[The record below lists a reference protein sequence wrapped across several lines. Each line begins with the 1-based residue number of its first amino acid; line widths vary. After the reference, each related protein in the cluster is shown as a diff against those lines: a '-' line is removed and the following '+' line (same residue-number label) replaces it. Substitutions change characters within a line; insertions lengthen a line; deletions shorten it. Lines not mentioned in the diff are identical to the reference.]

1 MRIPRL
7 YLPGD
12 YQTGRVLDLT
22 KDQAHY
28 ALTVLRL
35 KAEHPLEVFDGE
47 GHQAQA
53 QLHVVS
59 KREAQVTLGEI
70 QRPNTESPLNTLLVQ
85 GISRGERMDYSLQKA
100 VELGVTSIQPVFSER
115 CEVRLDPQKA
125 EKRRQQWQALV
136 VSACEQSGRC
146 VLPIVQPLITL
157 SEWFAENLQQPGLVL
172 DPYAPQSLINFQL
185 QQPTTDPLAI
195 LIGPEGGLSDT
206 EVQQATNQ
214 GLTPVHL
221 GPRVLRTETAA
232 PVVLSLLQAQW
243 GDLNASTTDTQ

>member
-7 YLPGD
+7 YLPAE
-12 YQTGRVLDLT
+12 YQSGRVLDLT

-53 QLHVVS
+53 QLQILN
-59 KREAQVTLGEI
+59 KREAQITLGEI
-70 QRPNTESPLNTLLVQ
+70 QRPNTESPLNTLLIQ

-100 VELGVTSIQPVFSER
+100 VELGVSAIQPVFTER

-136 VSACEQSGRC
+136 ISACEQSGRC
-146 VLPIVQPLITL
+146 VVPIVRPLITL
-157 SEWFAENLQQPGLVL
+157 NTWFSDHPQQPGLVL
-172 DPYAPQSLINFQL
+172 DPYA
-185 QQPTTDPLAI
+185 QQTLMTFKPEQMQTTELAL
-195 LIGPEGGLSDT
+195 LIGPEGGLSET
-206 EVQQATNQ
+206 EVEQAKTN
-214 GLTPVHL
+214 GLTAVRL

-243 GDLNASTTDTQ
+243 GDLNAS